1 MFDASYAPSQAAR
14 RGDFLTCADLFC
26 GIGKFHIA
34 AANLRVN
41 VVFACDIDEATQ
53 RAYKHIMAER
63 KRKPERGRPMENLY
77 PPRVDATPEE
87 IAKAMFALPADHQ
100 WEYEQGGE
108 RKVYRCVEC
117 NKAVYYPDTLYLDGR
132 CEDCKTALAE

>member
-53 RAYKHIMAER
+53 RAYKHIGMGGLESGNR
-63 KRKPERGRPMENLY
+63 KDRRPMVRTCM
-77 PPRVDATPEE
+77 PPRVDIPCYPAERTP
-87 IAKAMFALPADHQ
+87 HS
-100 WEYEQGGE
+100 
-108 RKVYRCVEC
+108 
-117 NKAVYYPDTLYLDGR
+117 
-132 CEDCKTALAE
+132 